1 MFGEHF
7 RSMLLSFNALAL
19 PIGSLILFLVVFA
32 AVAIRVLRRPAA
44 DFESMASLPL
54 APDDDLDREVVNR
67 AGLESDLEPLS
78 PSVESS
84 PTAPVPGASPSRPAP
99 RKGAGGPPSSGS
111 NSRSLLH
118 AGGVSP

>member
-7 RSMLLSFNALAL
+7 RSLLLSFNALAL
-19 PIGSLILFLVVFA
+19 PIGSLILFVVVFA
-32 AVAIRVLRRPAA
+32 VVSYRAMRRPAA
-44 DFESMASLPL
+44 DFDSIASLPL

-78 PSVESS
+78 SSAESNPPTSSV
-84 PTAPVPGASPSRPAP
+84 GASSTRPAP
-99 RKGAGGPPSSGS
+99 RKGAGGPPVSGS